1 MDLEM
6 ERAVIRIG
14 DVAVLISSV
23 DSYLTTKDY
32 EHAQR
37 AAMSLE
43 EIFSKRYA
51 DLRRTLYRDEKE

>member
-6 ERAVIRIG
+6 ERAVIRMG
-14 DVAVLISSV
+14 DVAVLIFSV

-32 EHAQR
+32 ERTQR
-37 AAMSLE
+37 AVMQLE
-43 EIFSKRYA
+43 EIFSGRYA